1 MKVKIGNYPTY
12 RWYSKYIALVFGE
25 KEQKVSVKLD
35 RWDTWSMDAT
45 LAHIV
50 VPMLIQLKKT
60 THGCPIVAFEDRP
73 PELIGTTPKEA
84 HITDEF
90 WEQSWDWVLEEM
102 IFAFKSKSE
111 DWEEQFRSGEHD
123 MIWKEIVEGTFKG
136 MTKMVIGLEDTYKV
150 DTEGRNAYQAR
161 ITNGF
166 RLFGKY
172 YENLWD

>member
-1 MKVKIGNYPTY
+1 
-12 RWYSKYIALVFGE
+12 
-25 KEQKVSVKLD
+25 
-35 RWDTWSMDAT
+35 MDAT

-73 PELIGTTPKEA
+73 PELIGTIPKEP

-90 WEQSWDWVLEEM
+90 WEESWNWALDEM
-102 IFAFKSKSE
+102 LFAFKSKSE
-111 DWEEQFRSGEHD
+111 DWEGQFFTGESD
-123 MIWKEIVEGTFKG
+123 WVFEKSENGN
-136 MTKMVIGLEDTYKV
+136 TYM
-150 DTEGRNAYQAR
+150 TEGRNHNLTMDTEGMKMYQAR

>member
-73 PELIGTTPKEA
+73 PELIGTIPKEP

-90 WEQSWDWVLEEM
+90 WEESWNWALDEM
-102 IFAFKSKSE
+102 LFAFKSKSE
-111 DWEEQFRSGEHD
+111 DWEGQFFTGESD
-123 MIWKEIVEGTFKG
+123 WVFEKSENGN
-136 MTKMVIGLEDTYKV
+136 TYM
-150 DTEGRNAYQAR
+150 TEGRNHNLTMDTEGMKMYQAR

>member
-73 PELIGTTPKEA
+73 PELIGTIPKEP

-90 WEQSWDWVLEEM
+90 WEESWNWALDEM
-102 IFAFKSKSE
+102 LFAFKSKSE
-111 DWEEQFRSGEHD
+111 DWEGQFFTGESD
-123 MIWKEIVEGTFKG
+123 WVFEKSENGNTYMTEGLNHNLT
-136 MTKMVIGLEDTYKV
+136 M
-150 DTEGRNAYQAR
+150 DTEGMKMYQAR

>member
-1 MKVKIGNYPTY
+1 MKVKIGKCPTY

-25 KEQKVSVKLD
+25 KEQKVSVKID

-111 DWEEQFRSGEHD
+111 DWEDQFRSGEAD
-123 MIWKEIVEGTFKG
+123 WVFEE
-136 MTKMVIGLEDTYKV
+136 LENGSSLMSVGPNHTLTM
-150 DTEGRNAYQAR
+150 DTEGMKMYQAR

>member
-73 PELIGTTPKEA
+73 PELIGTIPKEP

-90 WEQSWDWVLEEM
+90 WEESWNWALDEM
-102 IFAFKSKSE
+102 LFAFKSKSE
-111 DWEEQFRSGEHD
+111 DWEGQFFTGESDWVFEEQEDGSDF
-123 MIWKEIVEGTFKG
+123 MVEGPNHTLT
-136 MTKMVIGLEDTYKV
+136 M
-150 DTEGRNAYQAR
+150 DTEGMKMYQAR

>member
-1 MKVKIGNYPTY
+1 
-12 RWYSKYIALVFGE
+12 
-25 KEQKVSVKLD
+25 
-35 RWDTWSMDAT
+35 MDAT

-60 THGCPIVAFEDRP
+60 THRCPIVAFEDRP
-73 PELIGTTPKEA
+73 PELIGTIPKEA

-111 DWEEQFRSGEHD
+111 DWEGQFFTGESD
-123 MIWKEIVEGTFKG
+123 WVFEAQEGSIILVEGPNHTLT
-136 MTKMVIGLEDTYKV
+136 M
-150 DTEGRNAYQAR
+150 DTEGMKIYQAR

>member
-73 PELIGTTPKEA
+73 PELIGTIPKEP

-90 WEQSWDWVLEEM
+90 WEESWNWALDEM
-102 IFAFKSKSE
+102 LFAFKSKSE
-111 DWEEQFRSGEHD
+111 DWEGQFFTGESDWVFEEQ
-123 MIWKEIVEGTFKG
+123 
-136 MTKMVIGLEDTYKV
+136 EDGNTYM
-150 DTEGRNAYQAR
+150 TEGRNHNLTMDTEGMKMYQAR